1 MANSLISMIK
11 GDSTL
16 IDNTEVLNGQLL
28 LDETNKKIY
37 LDDNNERIDFSQ
49 GGGETSSDAN
59 LAYVEEGTV
68 ATRGYAAGAYV
79 IVEGQLYKTLTQIN
93 SGTTFITE
101 GVNANV
107 EVTNIGSEVTQLN
120 NDLINA
126 ITSSQVGIGTK
137 NFSIS
142 NTRKRI
148 LCITK
153 KSGAI
158 VDSKEIPVNVL
169 ESGDVILLGNA
180 APVVGTEPTNLFG
193 GTTLKTELLN
203 KKLSIA
209 GGTASSSTTNYIY
222 NDDNPST
229 FLNSGKSIGLETD
242 LSDTTG
248 ASITYNGSNSF
259 TITVTDSTLSLYVY

>member
-16 IDNTEVLNGQLL
+16 IDNTEVLDGQLL

-59 LAYVEEGTV
+59 LAYVEKGTV

-107 EVTNIGSEVTQLN
+107 EATNIGSEVTQLN
-120 NDLINA
+120 NDLTELERRGFMPNLNFTTPLHHFTAGNLTYTATKECYFAGSFNSSNGTITINGTNYVN
-126 ITSSQVGIGTK
+126 TSGMIYISPLKLSVGDT
-137 NFSIS
+137 
-142 NTRKRI
+142 
-148 LCITK
+148 
-153 KSGAI
+153 
-158 VDSKEIPVNVL
+158 VVL
-169 ESGDVILLGNA
+169 STTA
-180 APVVGTEPTNLFG
+180 TNL
-193 GTTLKTELLN
+193 
-203 KKLSIA
+203 
-209 GGTASSSTTNYIY
+209 
-222 NDDNPST
+222 
-229 FLNSGKSIGLETD
+229 
-242 LSDTTG
+242 
-248 ASITYNGSNSF
+248 
-259 TITVTDSTLSLYVY
+259 YVFEEIS

>member
-120 NDLINA
+120 NDLTKKALVNTYYNSSTKKLYEVNSAGTVGGEISMGTPILDFENPLFSFTASQLTYTVTKECYIVGSICTSFADNNDVALSINGTIVVDVMNTSNA
-126 ITSSQVGIGTK
+126 IHDT
-137 NFSIS
+137 
-142 NTRKRI
+142 
-148 LCITK
+148 
-153 KSGAI
+153 
-158 VDSKEIPVNVL
+158 VL
-169 ESGDVILLGNA
+169 PYIKIKTGDVVTLNRIGFANIKIYD
-180 APVVGTEPTNLFG
+180 VV
-193 GTTLKTELLN
+193 
-203 KKLSIA
+203 S
-209 GGTASSSTTNYIY
+209 
-222 NDDNPST
+222 
-229 FLNSGKSIGLETD
+229 
-242 LSDTTG
+242 
-248 ASITYNGSNSF
+248 
-259 TITVTDSTLSLYVY
+259 

>member
-49 GGGETSSDAN
+49 GGGGTSSDAN

-107 EVTNIGSEVTQLN
+107 EATNIGSEVTQLN
-120 NDLINA
+120 NDL
-126 ITSSQVGIGTK
+126 
-137 NFSIS
+137 
-142 NTRKRI
+142 
-148 LCITK
+148 TK
-153 KSGAI
+153 KAL
-158 VDSKEIPVNVL
+158 VNTYYDSSTKELYQVNAD
-169 ESGDVILLGNA
+169 GT
-180 APVVGTEPTNLFG
+180 VGGEIKMG
-193 GTTLKTELLN
+193 GVPALNYDSPLHIFTSVFTYTAVNDCYLHGVYLPYNNKLMINGKELCPY
-203 KKLSIA
+203 
-209 GGTASSSTTNYIY
+209 TASSGFVPITW
-222 NDDNPST
+222 
-229 FLNSGKSIGLETD
+229 K
-242 LSDTTG
+242 LSAGD
-248 ASITYNGSNSF
+248 
-259 TITVTDSTLSLYVY
+259 TVTVQSAVSSLYVLSEK

>member
-16 IDNTEVLNGQLL
+16 IDKTELLDGQLL

-37 LDDNNERIDFSQ
+37 LDDNNKRIDFSQ

-107 EVTNIGSEVTQLN
+107 EATNIGSEVTQLN
-120 NDLINA
+120 NDLPTVTQYSPDVYVYGKVCTVFLHGDKDYYSIPTPAKNQYMATRTLNINNSNFGDA
-126 ITSSQVGIGTK
+126 YLSYTGNASFTGQTGANTVGI
-137 NFSIS
+137 
-142 NTRKRI
+142 
-148 LCITK
+148 ITF
-153 KSGAI
+153 I
-158 VDSKEIPVNVL
+158 
-169 ESGDVILLGNA
+169 
-180 APVVGTEPTNLFG
+180 
-193 GTTLKTELLN
+193 
-203 KKLSIA
+203 IA
-209 GGTASSSTTNYIY
+209 
-222 NDDNPST
+222 
-229 FLNSGKSIGLETD
+229 
-242 LSDTTG
+242 
-248 ASITYNGSNSF
+248 
-259 TITVTDSTLSLYVY
+259 